1 MKILHL
7 RKTQATY
14 TIIILNL
21 ILFGLEIH
29 WGGSN
34 NLYTLDSLGA
44 LVPEKVWSAGEW
56 WRLLSANF
64 LHFGVLHLFTN
75 MLALFLL
82 GRIVE
87 LNLGTGRYLLVY
99 FSSGIGSMLFF
110 SLLSLKRGE
119 TNLVLVGASAAIM
132 GLIGVLLAISLRVWL
147 KKKTALNAKRLK
159 LIILVI
165 IIQFIFDYLVPQVSF
180 YSHLFGLIIGFLV
193 GSFLLLIN
201 FNYD

>member
-1 MKILHL
+1 MKIIHL

-34 NLYTLDSLGA
+34 NLYTLDYLGA

-82 GRIVE
+82 GRVVE

-119 TNLVLVGASAAIM
+119 THLVLVGASAAIM
-132 GLIGVLLAISLRVWL
+132 GLMGVILAISLRVWL
-147 KKKTALNAKRLK
+147 EKKTALNAKRLR
-159 LIILVI
+159 LVILVI
-165 IIQFIFDYLVPQVSF
+165 IIQFIFDNLVPQVSF

-193 GSFLLLIN
+193 GSCLLLIK
-201 FNYD
+201 FNHE

>member
-1 MKILHL
+1 MKILDL

>member
-7 RKTQATY
+7 KKTQATY
-14 TIIILNL
+14 IIIILNL

-34 NLYTLDSLGA
+34 NLYTLYYLGA
-44 LVPEKVWSAGEW
+44 LVPEKVWLAGEW

-64 LHFGVLHLFTN
+64 LHFGILHLFTN

-82 GRIVE
+82 GRVVE
-87 LNLGTGRYLLVY
+87 LNLGTARYLCVY

-119 TNLVLVGASAAIM
+119 NNLVLVGASAAIM
-132 GLIGVLLAISLRVWL
+132 GLIGVILAIYLKLWL
-147 KKKTALNAKRLK
+147 TQKTAINAKRLK
-159 LIILVI
+159 LIISII
-165 IIQFIFDYLVPQVSF
+165 IIQFIFDNLVPQISF

-193 GSFLLLIN
+193 GNFLLLIN
-201 FNYD
+201 FNYE

>member
-21 ILFGLEIH
+21 ILFGLEIY
-29 WGGSN
+29 WGGSD
-34 NLYTLDSLGA
+34 NLYTLDYLGA

-64 LHFGVLHLFTN
+64 LHFGALHLMTN

-82 GRIVE
+82 GRVVE

-132 GLIGVLLAISLRVWL
+132 GLIGVILAISLQLWL

-165 IIQFIFDYLVPQVSF
+165 IIQFVFDNLVPQVSF

-193 GSFLLLIN
+193 GNCLLFLK
-201 FNYD
+201 FNYE

>member
-1 MKILHL
+1 MKILDL

-64 LHFGVLHLFTN
+64 LHFGALHLFTN

-82 GRIVE
+82 GRVVE

-147 KKKTALNAKRLK
+147 NKKTALNAKRLK
-159 LIILVI
+159 LIISVI
-165 IIQFIFDYLVPQVSF
+165 IIQFVFDNLVPQVSF

-193 GSFLLLIN
+193 GGCLLFMN
-201 FNYD
+201 FNYE

>member
-1 MKILHL
+1 MKILDL

-132 GLIGVLLAISLRVWL
+132 GLIGVILAISLQLWL
-147 KKKTALNAKRLK
+147 KKKTALNAKRLR

-165 IIQFIFDYLVPQVSF
+165 IIQFVFDNLVPQVSF

-193 GSFLLLIN
+193 GNCLLFFK
-201 FNYD
+201 FNYE

>member
-1 MKILHL
+1 MKILDL

-82 GRIVE
+82 GRVVE
-87 LNLGTGRYLLVY
+87 LNLGTARYLCVY

-119 TNLVLVGASAAIM
+119 NNLVLVGASAAIM
-132 GLIGVLLAISLRVWL
+132 GLIGVILAISLKLWL
-147 KKKTALNAKRLK
+147 TKKTAINAKRLR
-159 LIILVI
+159 LIILII
-165 IIQFIFDYLVPQVSF
+165 IIQFIFDHLVPQVSF

-193 GSFLLLIN
+193 GNCLLLLQ
-201 FNYD
+201 FNYE

>member
-132 GLIGVLLAISLRVWL
+132 GLIGVILAISLQLWL
-147 KKKTALNAKRLK
+147 KKKTALNAKRLR

-165 IIQFIFDYLVPQVSF
+165 IIQFVFDNLVPQVSF

-193 GSFLLLIN
+193 GNCLLFFK
-201 FNYD
+201 FNYE